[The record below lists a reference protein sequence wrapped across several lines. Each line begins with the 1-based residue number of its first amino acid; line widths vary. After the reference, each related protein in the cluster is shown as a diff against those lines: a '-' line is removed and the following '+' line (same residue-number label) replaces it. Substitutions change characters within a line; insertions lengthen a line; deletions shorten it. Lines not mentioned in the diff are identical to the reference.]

1 MMSFRTL
8 LAAAAAALALA
19 PGLPPALA
27 HEGHKPATA
36 EGSPVVV
43 TDAYARVT
51 ETGSG
56 AVFFV
61 MHNASGHDDV
71 LVATRSDVAEKV
83 ELHSHKMDGNGVM
96 QMSRIEGGIPLA
108 AGADHALKRGG
119 DHVMLMGLKTPMKDG
134 DSFPLTLVFETAGE
148 ITFDVT
154 VDNQRKPGD
163 DKAGAGCD
171 EGMDHDHGAGAGN

>member
-1 MMSFRTL
+1 MSFRTV
-8 LAAAAAALALA
+8 LAAAAATLALA
-19 PGLPPALA
+19 PALA

-36 EGSPVVV
+36 DGSPVVV
-43 TDAYARVT
+43 TDAYARVS

-61 MHNASGHDDV
+61 MHNASGHDDI

-83 ELHSHKMDGNGVM
+83 ELHTHKMDGNGVM

-108 AGADHALKRGG
+108 VDADHALKRGG
-119 DHVMLMGLKTPMKDG
+119 DHVMLMGLKTPMQDG
-134 DSFPLTLVFETAGE
+134 DSFALTLVFETAGE

-163 DKAGAGCD
+163 AMAGKDGEGCD
-171 EGMDHDHGAGAGN
+171 EAAGHAHGASPDN